1 MKREKKSG
9 PETVMGDVILGMKVK
24 ELSVKQEKKG
34 NQRWMRKIMNAIKNL
49 GDRESAEW
57 GQLTLLNGT

>member
-1 MKREKKSG
+1 
-9 PETVMGDVILGMKVK
+9 MGDVILGMKVK